1 MPTKLS
7 QLDAYASPWLKAAD
21 LQGRAH
27 RLTVKSATVE
37 EVRQQDGSKEL
48 KIIVTFNG
56 AKKRLI
62 ANKTQAMTLA
72 DAAHTEEFGRWAG
85 VAVILEPGR
94 TRNGQDTINIRCFP
108 ATQGNGAAPTQSSKP
123 ATQGDQGDQVEP
135 PKPATVRDNP
145 FDDDA
150 DPHGLPG
157 PRGLTATLYDR
168 PGFAG

>member
-1 MPTKLS
+1 MPMPTKLS

-85 VAVILEPGR
+85 VAVILEPTR
-94 TRNGQDTINIRCFP
+94 ARNGKDTINIRIFP
-108 ATQGNGAAPTQSSKP
+108 TTNGNGAAPTQSP
-123 ATQGDQGDQVEP
+123 DQATQGEP
-135 PKPATVRDNP
+135 PPLLATAGDNP
-145 FDDDA
+145 FDDEET
-150 DPHGLPG
+150 HGLPK
-157 PRGLTATLYDR
+157 PRGLQATLHDR